1 MAFALQQHIMESVM
15 IFFGKLYL
23 IAILGL
29 KVRRIAVEKGI
40 LSVVLLNQA
49 LKILVLDDY
58 VCQSTRTFPDK

>member
-1 MAFALQQHIMESVM
+1 M

-23 IAILGL
+23 ITILGL
-29 KVRRIAVEKGI
+29 KVRRIAVKKGI

-58 VCQSTRTFPDK
+58 VCQSTRTFPD

>member
-15 IFFGKLYL
+15 IFFRKLYL

-29 KVRRIAVEKGI
+29 KVRRIAVKKGI

-58 VCQSTRTFPDK
+58 VCQSTS

>member
-15 IFFGKLYL
+15 IFFRKLYL

-29 KVRRIAVEKGI
+29 KVRRIAVKKGI

-58 VCQSTRTFPDK
+58 VCQSTRTLPD